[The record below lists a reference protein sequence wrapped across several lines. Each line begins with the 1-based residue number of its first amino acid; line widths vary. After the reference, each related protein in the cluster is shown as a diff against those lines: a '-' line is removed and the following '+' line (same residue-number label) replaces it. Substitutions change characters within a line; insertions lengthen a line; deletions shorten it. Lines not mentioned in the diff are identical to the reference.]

1 MSSSREESPDW
12 LRTFQ
17 APTQSVLTLSSGSES
32 SPNDSPLRED
42 GTNEKKPSSSKE
54 TSQFT
59 EKDEDQDTSLCG
71 RGDESASKKTLK
83 AKSPT
88 KKGPKVEHTSVKKK
102 KTDNRSKPGN
112 DIKNGSDEKAA
123 KQEKSEK
130 HIEPNVPNNSVLT
143 LSSDSESPHSSP
155 IREGSKGKSPKRGLK
170 NKDPVSAKKKKVN
183 SDINKKE
190 NNGDVEV
197 AEEEIAEKHT
207 EPHFSSSRLP
217 LVLSE
222 KASRSKALVECEGES
237 IDLSGDVGAVGRVV
251 IADNPSGNQEM
262 FLDLKGM
269 FNSFYIKF
277 RWITCYAS
285 IERTIY
291 KTAIVPS
298 RSFCVVSFGQ
308 SEAKIEAIMNDFIQ
322 LKPQSNVY
330 EAETMV
336 EGTLDGFSFDSDD
349 DADKMPKTVTNQTD
363 QNEGNGEQSNT
374 KTKTKAEKTSGVV
387 RKRSGKAAGGMPPKK
402 RAKNK
407 YPLVVVEIM
416 GAEDDGIIISLASES
431 AGAIVKGIAI
441 SSGTCSLENG

>member
-207 EPHFSSSRLP
+207 EPHVRSFISHSKDCLYLLFTTSPWGYINYSSPPQGCLWCSLRKLAVQRYAHLLFDFFIMVSLFLP
-217 LVLSE
+217 L
-222 KASRSKALVECEGES
+222 
-237 IDLSGDVGAVGRVV
+237 
-251 IADNPSGNQEM
+251 
-262 FLDLKGM
+262 F
-269 FNSFYIKF
+269 
-277 RWITCYAS
+277 
-285 IERTIY
+285 
-291 KTAIVPS
+291 
-298 RSFCVVSFGQ
+298 
-308 SEAKIEAIMNDFIQ
+308 KI
-322 LKPQSNVY
+322 
-330 EAETMV
+330 
-336 EGTLDGFSFDSDD
+336 
-349 DADKMPKTVTNQTD
+349 
-363 QNEGNGEQSNT
+363 
-374 KTKTKAEKTSGVV
+374 
-387 RKRSGKAAGGMPPKK
+387 
-402 RAKNK
+402 
-407 YPLVVVEIM
+407 
-416 GAEDDGIIISLASES
+416 
-431 AGAIVKGIAI
+431 
-441 SSGTCSLENG
+441 

>member
-1 MSSSREESPDW
+1 MSVRVGFIRPTLPEGLISSLKKPTTMSSSREESPDW

-17 APTQSVLTLSSGSES
+17 APTQSILTLSSGSES

-42 GTNEKKPSSSKE
+42 GTSEKKPSSSKE
-54 TSQFT
+54 TSQFV
-59 EKDEDQDTSLCG
+59 EKDEDQDTRPCG

-83 AKSPT
+83 AKPPT
-88 KKGPKVEHTSVKKK
+88 KKRPKVEHTSVKKK
-102 KTDNRSKPGN
+102 KTNNRSKPGN
-112 DIKNGSDEKAA
+112 DIENGSDEKAT

-155 IREGSKGKSPKRGLK
+155 IREGSKEKSPKRGLK

-183 SDINKKE
+183 TDINKKE

-197 AEEEIAEKHT
+197 AEEEVAEKHT

-251 IADNPSGNQEM
+251 ISDNPSGNQEM
-262 FLDLKGM
+262 FLDLKG
-269 FNSFYIKF
+269 
-277 RWITCYAS
+277 
-285 IERTIY
+285 TIY

-298 RSFCVVSFGQ
+298 SFGQ

-363 QNEGNGEQSNT
+363 QNEGDGEQSNT
-374 KTKTKAEKTSGVV
+374 KTKTKAEKTSGVL
-387 RKRSGKAAGGMPPKK
+387 RKRGGKAAGGKPPKK
-402 RAKNK
+402 VRKKTQAPKK
-407 YPLVVVEIM
+407 
-416 GAEDDGIIISLASES
+416 S
-431 AGAIVKGIAI
+431 K
-441 SSGTCSLENG
+441 TKK

>member
-17 APTQSVLTLSSGSES
+17 APTQSILTLSSGSES

-42 GTNEKKPSSSKE
+42 GTSEKKPSSSKE
-54 TSQFT
+54 TTQFA
-59 EKDEDQDTSLCG
+59 EKDEDQDTRPCG

-83 AKSPT
+83 AKPPT
-88 KKGPKVEHTSVKKK
+88 KKQPKVEHTSVKKK
-102 KTDNRSKPGN
+102 KTNNRSKPGN
-112 DIKNGSDEKAA
+112 DIENGSDEKAS

-155 IREGSKGKSPKRGLK
+155 IREGSKEKSPKRGLK

-183 SDINKKE
+183 TDINKKE

-197 AEEEIAEKHT
+197 AEEEFAEKHT

-251 IADNPSGNQEM
+251 ISDNPSGNQEM
-262 FLDLKGM
+262 FLDLKG
-269 FNSFYIKF
+269 
-277 RWITCYAS
+277 
-285 IERTIY
+285 TIY

-308 SEAKIEAIMNDFIQ
+308 SEAKIEAIINDFIQ

-363 QNEGNGEQSNT
+363 QNEGDGEQSNT
-374 KTKTKAEKTSGVV
+374 KTKTKAEKTSGVL
-387 RKRSGKAAGGMPPKK
+387 RKRGGKAAGGKPPKK
-402 RAKNK
+402 VRKKTQAPKK
-407 YPLVVVEIM
+407 
-416 GAEDDGIIISLASES
+416 S
-431 AGAIVKGIAI
+431 K
-441 SSGTCSLENG
+441 TKK

>member
-17 APTQSVLTLSSGSES
+17 APTQSILTLSSGSES

-59 EKDEDQDTSLCG
+59 EKDEDQDARPCG

-88 KKGPKVEHTSVKKK
+88 KKRPKVEHTSVKKK

-112 DIKNGSDEKAA
+112 DIENGSDEKAA
-123 KQEKSEK
+123 KQEKSAK

-155 IREGSKGKSPKRGLK
+155 IREGSKGKSSKRGLK

-197 AEEEIAEKHT
+197 AEEEIAEKHI

-251 IADNPSGNQEM
+251 ISDNPSGNQEM
-262 FLDLKGM
+262 FLDLKG
-269 FNSFYIKF
+269 
-277 RWITCYAS
+277 
-285 IERTIY
+285 TIY

-363 QNEGNGEQSNT
+363 QNEGDGEQSNT
-374 KTKTKAEKTSGVV
+374 KTKTKAEKTSGVL
-387 RKRSGKAAGGMPPKK
+387 RRRGGKAAGGKPPKK
-402 RAKNK
+402 VRKKTQAPKK
-407 YPLVVVEIM
+407 
-416 GAEDDGIIISLASES
+416 S
-431 AGAIVKGIAI
+431 K
-441 SSGTCSLENG
+441 TKK

>member
-17 APTQSVLTLSSGSES
+17 APTQSILTLSSGSES

-42 GTNEKKPSSSKE
+42 GTSEKKPSSSKE
-54 TSQFT
+54 TSQFA
-59 EKDEDQDTSLCG
+59 EKDEDQDTRPCG
-71 RGDESASKKTLK
+71 RGDESASTKTLK
-83 AKSPT
+83 AKPPT
-88 KKGPKVEHTSVKKK
+88 KKRPKVEHTSVKKK
-102 KTDNRSKPGN
+102 KTNNRSKPGN
-112 DIKNGSDEKAA
+112 DIENGSDEKAT

-155 IREGSKGKSPKRGLK
+155 IREGSKEKSPKRGLK

-183 SDINKKE
+183 TDINKKE

-197 AEEEIAEKHT
+197 AEEEVAEKHT

-251 IADNPSGNQEM
+251 ISDNPSGNQEM
-262 FLDLKGM
+262 FLDLKG
-269 FNSFYIKF
+269 
-277 RWITCYAS
+277 
-285 IERTIY
+285 TIY

-363 QNEGNGEQSNT
+363 QNEGDGEQSNT
-374 KTKTKAEKTSGVV
+374 KTKTKAEKTSGVL
-387 RKRSGKAAGGMPPKK
+387 RKRGGKAAGGKPPKK
-402 RAKNK
+402 VRKKTQAPKK
-407 YPLVVVEIM
+407 
-416 GAEDDGIIISLASES
+416 S
-431 AGAIVKGIAI
+431 K
-441 SSGTCSLENG
+441 TKK

>member
-1 MSSSREESPDW
+1 MSVRVGFIRPTLPEGLISSLKKPTTMSSSREESPDW

-17 APTQSVLTLSSGSES
+17 APTQSILTLSSGSES

-42 GTNEKKPSSSKE
+42 GTSEKKPSSSKE
-54 TSQFT
+54 TSQFA
-59 EKDEDQDTSLCG
+59 EKDEDQDTRPCG

-83 AKSPT
+83 AKPPT

-102 KTDNRSKPGN
+102 KTNNRSKPGN
-112 DIKNGSDEKAA
+112 DIENGSDEKAT

-155 IREGSKGKSPKRGLK
+155 IREGSKEKSPKRGLK

-183 SDINKKE
+183 TDINKKE

-197 AEEEIAEKHT
+197 AEEEVAEKHT

-251 IADNPSGNQEM
+251 ISDNPSGNQEM
-262 FLDLKGM
+262 FLDLKG
-269 FNSFYIKF
+269 
-277 RWITCYAS
+277 
-285 IERTIY
+285 TIY

-298 RSFCVVSFGQ
+298 SFGQ

-322 LKPQSNVY
+322 LKPESNVY

-363 QNEGNGEQSNT
+363 QNEGDGEQSNT
-374 KTKTKAEKTSGVV
+374 KTKTKAEKTSGVL
-387 RKRSGKAAGGMPPKK
+387 RKRGGKAAGGKPPKK
-402 RAKNK
+402 VRKKTQAPKK
-407 YPLVVVEIM
+407 
-416 GAEDDGIIISLASES
+416 S
-431 AGAIVKGIAI
+431 K
-441 SSGTCSLENG
+441 TKK

>member
-17 APTQSVLTLSSGSES
+17 APTQSILTLSSGSES

-54 TSQFT
+54 TSQFA
-59 EKDEDQDTSLCG
+59 EKDEDQDTRPCG

-88 KKGPKVEHTSVKKK
+88 KKRPKVEHTSVKKK

-112 DIKNGSDEKAA
+112 DIENGSDEKAA
-123 KQEKSEK
+123 KQENSEK
-130 HIEPNVPNNSVLT
+130 HMEPNVPNNSVLT

-170 NKDPVSAKKKKVN
+170 NKDTVSAKKKKVN

-207 EPHFSSSRLP
+207 EPLFSSSRLP

-251 IADNPSGNQEM
+251 ISDNPSGNQEM
-262 FLDLKGM
+262 FLDLKG
-269 FNSFYIKF
+269 
-277 RWITCYAS
+277 
-285 IERTIY
+285 TIY

-298 RSFCVVSFGQ
+298 RSFCVVSFGP

-363 QNEGNGEQSNT
+363 QNEGDGEQSNT
-374 KTKTKAEKTSGVV
+374 KTKTKAEKTSGVL
-387 RKRSGKAAGGMPPKK
+387 RKRGGKAAGGKPPKK
-402 RAKNK
+402 VRKKTQAPKK
-407 YPLVVVEIM
+407 
-416 GAEDDGIIISLASES
+416 S
-431 AGAIVKGIAI
+431 K
-441 SSGTCSLENG
+441 TKK